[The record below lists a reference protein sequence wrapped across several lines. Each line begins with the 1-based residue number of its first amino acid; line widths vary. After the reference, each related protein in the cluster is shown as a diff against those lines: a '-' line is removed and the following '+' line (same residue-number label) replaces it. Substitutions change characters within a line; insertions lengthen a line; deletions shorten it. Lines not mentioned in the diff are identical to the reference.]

1 MMQDKKV
8 KNHKESYIVHRVSC
22 IMRLKEK
29 NGFTLLELIIVLF
42 LISLILGMSVIYFAN
57 FLPSNRFKATVRD
70 ISTTIR
76 QARALA
82 NIHGERQIITI
93 NLDSKEYGIEGR
105 SKKYIPPDVKIKIS
119 DPLSGDIQ
127 EGKYHFIV
135 HSIGIEGGTIVLW
148 DDKRKAYIQI
158 DPVVGSLVIK

>member
-1 MMQDKKV
+1 MLDTRYQ
-8 KNHKESYIVHRVSC
+8 KNK
-22 IMRLKEK
+22 
-29 NGFTLLELIIVLF
+29 GFTLLELIIVLF

-93 NLDSKEYGIEGR
+93 DLDSKKYGIDGR
-105 SKKYIPPDVKIKIS
+105 SPKYIPPDVKIMIS
-119 DPLSGDIQ
+119 DPISGDIQ
-127 EGKYHFIV
+127 KGKYYFIV